1 MHSLVIRIF
10 WVPFRREYS
19 NLFIV
24 SYVNINNILAQA
36 HLYDEK
42 VRVSNTTFSRIS
54 LIICVL
60 QSFSQHMSF
69 FLDAGIFFRSIG
81 S

>member
-1 MHSLVIRIF
+1 MLHKTFNRKPVSNDDLLVIRIF

-19 NLFIV
+19 NSFIV

-42 VRVSNTTFSRIS
+42 
-54 LIICVL
+54 
-60 QSFSQHMSF
+60 
-69 FLDAGIFFRSIG
+69 
-81 S
+81 